1 MDPGYQT
8 VMDPTTVVWG
18 ALAMVV
24 HLGVMLTQAGLALFL
39 VVSGVRLAVQSE
51 QRGEGTLWVGLG
63 VLVAGP
69 LLAAA
74 PFPVSLLACLGAL
87 GILLALDR
95 DVSGGRLARWIRAA
109 AIGCGGVTALFMLWE
124 REDPLALG
132 VELVSTAQQW
142 RTHELDWQLVND
154 LEAPKIGELAPD
166 FELQDPS
173 GRAAVRLADF
183 RGARA
188 VALVFGSYT

>member
-24 HLGVMLTQAGLALFL
+24 HLGVMLIQVGLSVFL
-39 VVSGVRLAVQSE
+39 VVSGLRLLVGSE
-51 QRGEGTLWVGLG
+51 QYRKGTLHVALG
-63 VLVAGP
+63 VLLAGP
-69 LLAAA
+69 LLAGA
-74 PFPVSLLACLGAL
+74 PFLVSLFACLAALATLLSLDGGA
-87 GILLALDR
+87 
-95 DVSGGRLARWIRAA
+95 SGGRLARWSRAT
-109 AIGCGGVTALFMLWE
+109 AIGCAGVTALFMLWE

-142 RTHELDWQLVND
+142 RSHELDWQLAND
-154 LEAPKIGELAPD
+154 LDAPKVGELAPD

-173 GRAAVRLADF
+173 GRSVVRLADF
-183 RGARA
+183 RGVRA
-188 VALVFGSYT
+188 VAVVFGSYT

>member
-18 ALAMVV
+18 ALAMVI
-24 HLGVMLTQAGLALFL
+24 HLGVMLAQVGLAVFL
-39 VVSGVRLAVQSE
+39 VVTGLRLIVGGE
-51 QRGEGTLWVGLG
+51 QRREGAFRLGLS
-63 VLVAGP
+63 VLLAGP
-69 LLAAA
+69 LLAGA
-74 PFPVSLLACLGAL
+74 PFPVSLLACLAAL
-87 GILLALDR
+87 GTLLALDPGA
-95 DVSGGRLARWIRAA
+95 SGERPARWICTAA
-109 AIGCGGVTALFMLWE
+109 VGCAGVTALFMLWE

-132 VELVSTAQQW
+132 VELVSTAQSW
-142 RTHELDWQLVND
+142 RTHELDWQLAND

-173 GRAAVRLADF
+173 GRTAVRLADF
-183 RGARA
+183 RGVRA

>member
-8 VMDPTTVVWG
+8 VMDPTTVVG
-18 ALAMVV
+18 TALAMVI
-24 HLGVMLTQAGLALFL
+24 HLGVMLTQVGLAVFL
-39 VVSGVRLAVQSE
+39 VVSGLRLVVAGE
-51 QRGEGTLWVGLG
+51 QRRAGALRVGLG
-63 VLVAGP
+63 VVLAGP
-69 LLAAA
+69 LLAGA

-87 GILLALDR
+87 ATLLALDR
-95 DVSGGRLARWIRAA
+95 GAPGGRMARWIRAA
-109 AIGCGGVTALFMLWE
+109 AIGCAGVTALFMLWE

-142 RTHELDWQLVND
+142 RTHELDWQLTND
-154 LEAPKIGELAPD
+154 LEAPKIGELAPN

-173 GRAAVRLADF
+173 GRSAVRLADF
-183 RGARA
+183 RGVRA

>member
-1 MDPGYQT
+1 MDPGYPT
-8 VMDPTTVVWG
+8 VMDPTTVVWS

-24 HLGVMLTQAGLALFL
+24 HLGVMLTQVGLAVFL
-39 VVSGVRLAVQSE
+39 VVCGLRLVVGSE
-51 QRGEGTLWVGLG
+51 QRRAGTLRVGLG
-63 VLVAGP
+63 VLLAGP
-69 LLAAA
+69 LLAGA

-87 GILLALDR
+87 ATLLALDR
-95 DVSGGRLARWIRAA
+95 GAPGGRLARWIRAA
-109 AIGCGGVTALFMLWE
+109 AIGCAGVTAFFMLWE

-142 RTHELDWQLVND
+142 RTHELDWQLAND
-154 LEAPKIGELAPD
+154 LEAPKIGELAPN

-173 GRAAVRLADF
+173 GRSAVRLADF
-183 RGARA
+183 RGVRA

>member
-1 MDPGYQT
+1 MDPGYQM

-18 ALAMVV
+18 AFAMVL
-24 HLGVMLTQAGLALFL
+24 HLGVMLAQVGLALFL
-39 VVSGVRLAVQSE
+39 AVSGVRLAARSG
-51 QRGEGTLWVGLG
+51 QRGEGTLRIGLG
-63 VLVAGP
+63 VLLAGP
-69 LLAAA
+69 LLAGA
-74 PFPVSLLACLGAL
+74 PFPVSLLACLAAL
-87 GILLALDR
+87 GTLLALDR
-95 DVSGGRLARWIRAA
+95 DASGGRSARWTRPT
-109 AIGCGGVTALFMLWE
+109 AIACAGVTALFTLWE

-142 RTHELDWQLVND
+142 RTHELDWQLAND

-173 GRAAVRLADF
+173 GRSEVRLADF
-183 RGARA
+183 RGVRA

>member
-1 MDPGYQT
+1 MNPGYET
-8 VMDPTTVVWG
+8 VMDPGTVVWG
-18 ALAMVV
+18 ALAMVL
-24 HLGVMLTQAGLALFL
+24 HLGVMFAQVGLAVFL
-39 VVSGVRLAVQSE
+39 VVSGLRLAFGGG

-69 LLAAA
+69 LLAGA
-74 PFPVSLLACLGAL
+74 PFPVSLLACSVAL

-95 DVSGGRLARWIRAA
+95 DASGGRLARWVRAS
-109 AIGCGGVTALFMLWE
+109 AIGCAAVTALFMLWE

-142 RTHELDWQLVND
+142 RTHELDWQLAND
-154 LEAPKIGELAPD
+154 LEAPKVGELAPD

-173 GRAAVRLADF
+173 GRTAVRLADF
-183 RGARA
+183 RGVRA